1 MNETNVSTRKERFS
15 VISMIW
21 AEALDGTIGV
31 NNEIPWHVPEDFK
44 YFKNTTLNSNVV
56 MGRNTWE
63 SLPHK
68 PLPGRRNIVLTSDQ
82 AYIAPGAETLLNGQE
97 IIQRSQEFGENFWI
111 MGGGKVYEF
120 FMPYTDRIRL
130 TKIGYEN
137 TDPSSV
143 KAPKIDEN
151 LFRLNHQ
158 SYQSVSKKGLTYQF
172 LEYLRI

>member
-1 MNETNVSTRKERFS
+1 M
-15 VISMIW
+15 ISMIW

-31 NNEIPWHVPEDFK
+31 NNDIPWHIPEDFK

-82 AYIAPGAETLLNGQE
+82 EYIAPGAETLLNGQE
-97 IIQRSQEFGENFWI
+97 IVRRSQELNENFWI
-111 MGGGKVYEF
+111 MGGGKVYEY
-120 FMPYTDRIRL
+120 FMPYADRLRI

-137 TDPSSV
+137 TDPDSV
-143 KAPKIDEN
+143 KAPKIAEN
-151 LFRLNHQ
+151 LFRIKHK
-158 SYQSVSKKGLTYQF
+158 SYELKSVKGLTYQF
-172 LEYLRI
+172 FEYERI